1 GTNIVLTGVGD
12 DLIRYDGGRDTI
24 TNEGG
29 NDILEIRTA
38 LRREDLYFARFGTI
52 CICASAARPTR
63 SC

>member
-1 GTNIVLTGVGD
+1 MGD